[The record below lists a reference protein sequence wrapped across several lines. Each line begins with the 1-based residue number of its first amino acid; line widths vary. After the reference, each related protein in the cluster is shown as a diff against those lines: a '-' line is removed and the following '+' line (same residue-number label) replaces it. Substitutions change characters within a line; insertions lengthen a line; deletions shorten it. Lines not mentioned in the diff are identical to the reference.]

1 MLSRA
6 NPVIETTLKKYSTA
20 QITLIAEKLVLQHL
34 KRLTVNNKQR
44 KIIN

>member
-1 MLSRA
+1 MLSRP
-6 NPVIETTLKKYSTA
+6 NPVIETTLKKYSTV
-20 QITLIAEKLVLQHL
+20 QITLIPEKLVLQRL